1 MKEKK
6 RINSYIIALDG
17 ETFQMLIDIIND
29 YTSLVVL
36 REIKSNYSFKELD
49 EIRSALISAIE
60 EGENWSE
67 V

>member
-1 MKEKK
+1 MKKKK
-6 RINSYIIALDG
+6 RINGYIIALDN
-17 ETFQMLIDIIND
+17 ETFQKLINIIND
-29 YTSLVVL
+29 YISLTVL
-36 REIKSNYSFKELD
+36 GEIKSDYSFKELD